1 VIEKLIVPGGY
12 GIRWD
17 SHAYQGY
24 SISPFYDSMFAKLIA
39 WGADRTAAIETMQRA
54 LDELTVEGI
63 QTSIPFHRAILRDL
77 RFRQGRFSTDF
88 IQLWLEETELSKQE

>member
-1 VIEKLIVPGGY
+1 
-12 GIRWD
+12 
-17 SHAYQGY
+17 
-24 SISPFYDSMFAKLIA
+24 MFAKLIA